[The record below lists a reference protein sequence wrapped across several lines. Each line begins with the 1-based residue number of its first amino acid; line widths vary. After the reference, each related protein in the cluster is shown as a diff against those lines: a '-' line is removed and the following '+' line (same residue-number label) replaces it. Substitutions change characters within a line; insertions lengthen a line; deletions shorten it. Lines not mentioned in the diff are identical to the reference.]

1 MRNWISLLLIIF
13 SSIAS
18 GEDKTTLYDFRYWS
32 APDHTRIV
40 IDKDEDTLFNIN
52 SSNDYVII
60 SFDDVEVLSE
70 TFSNI
75 FFKDDR
81 IQKVRI
87 KREKST
93 IKLIVHI
100 NRKFN
105 VKHFTLIPNAKYKH
119 HRLVVDIIDSE
130 PKPIKKIL
138 EPVKPPS
145 IKNKQIIL
153 VDAGHGGED
162 SGAVGRNKSLEK
174 NVNLAIAK
182 KLVAIINKN
191 RDFNAVLSRGGDYYI
206 PLTKRLTIAQKQKA
220 SMFISIHADSVESV
234 SAKGASVY
242 ILSEKGN
249 NSKLARQLEDSQNV
263 VDQFGG
269 VEKVIDNDQFLKSI
283 LTDYSRKDKEKQSF
297 QLAQEIISQL
307 SKVGPIHKKIP
318 QKANFVVLKS
328 PSIPSVLVET
338 AFISNPTQEKRL
350 TNKSQQQKIAQSIYE
365 GIVSFYQKLD

>member
-1 MRNWISLLLIIF
+1 MRHWISLFIIIF
-13 SSIAS
+13 SSVAF

-40 IDKDEDTLFNIN
+40 IDKEEDTLFNIT
-52 SSNDYVII
+52 SYDDFVII
-60 SFDDVEVLSE
+60 SFDDAEVLSE

-105 VKHFTLIPNAKYKH
+105 VKHFTLNPNTKYKH
-119 HRLVVDIIDSE
+119 HRLVVDVIDSDI
-130 PKPIKKIL
+130 KTTKKIS
-138 EPVKPPS
+138 KIDNQPS
-145 IKNKQIIL
+145 LRKQQTIL
-153 VDAGHGGED
+153 IDAGHGGED

-182 KLVAIINKN
+182 KLVDIINKN
-191 RDFNAVLSRGGDYYI
+191 KDFNAVLSRGGDYYV

-220 SMFISIHADSVESV
+220 SMFISIHADSVESI

-249 NSKLARQLEDSQNV
+249 NSKLARQLEESQNV

-269 VEKVIDNDQFLKSI
+269 VEAVIDNDQFLKSI
-283 LTDYSRKDKEKQSF
+283 LSDYSRKDKEKQSF

-350 TNKSQQQKIAQSIYE
+350 TNKSQQQKIAQSIYQ
-365 GIVSFYQKLD
+365 GIVNFYEQLD

>member
-1 MRNWISLLLIIF
+1 MRNWISLFIILYSAVAF
-13 SSIAS
+13 

-40 IDKDEDTLFNIN
+40 IDKEEDTLFNIQTSDN
-52 SSNDYVII
+52 YVII
-60 SFDDVEVLSE
+60 SFDDAEVLSE

-75 FFKDDR
+75 FFKDNR
-81 IQKVRI
+81 IEKVRI

-93 IKLIVHI
+93 IKLIVQVGK
-100 NRKFN
+100 KFN
-105 VKHFTLIPNAKYKH
+105 VKHFTLNPNSKYKH

-130 PKPIKKIL
+130 TEITKKII
-138 EPVKPPS
+138 ESDEPPS
-145 IKNKQIIL
+145 LRNQKIIL
-153 VDAGHGGED
+153 IDAGHGGED
-162 SGAVGRNKSLEK
+162 PGAVGRNKSLEK

-182 KLVAIINKN
+182 KLVGLINKN
-191 RDFNAVLSRGGDYYI
+191 KDFNAVLSRSGDYYV
-206 PLTKRLTIAQKQKA
+206 PLTKRLTIAQEQNV
-220 SMFISIHADSVESV
+220 SMFISIHADSVESI

-242 ILSEKGN
+242 TLSEKGN
-249 NSKLARQLEDSQNV
+249 NSKLARQLEESQNV

-269 VEKVIDNDQFLKSI
+269 VETVIDNDQFLKNI

-297 QLAQEIISQL
+297 QLAQEIISEL
-307 SKVGPIHKKIP
+307 GKVGPIHKKLP

-350 TNKSQQQKIAQSIYE
+350 TNKNQQQKIAQSIYK

>member
-1 MRNWISLLLIIF
+1 MRNWISLFIILF
-13 SSIAS
+13 SAVAF

-40 IDKDEDTLFNIN
+40 IDKEEDTLFNIQTSDN
-52 SSNDYVII
+52 YVII
-60 SFDDVEVLSE
+60 SFDDAEVLSE

-75 FFKDDR
+75 FFKDNR
-81 IQKVRI
+81 IEKVRI

-93 IKLIVHI
+93 IKLIVQVG
-100 NRKFN
+100 RKFN
-105 VKHFTLIPNAKYKH
+105 VKHFTLNPNSKYKH

-130 PKPIKKIL
+130 TEITKKII
-138 EPVKPPS
+138 ESDEPPS
-145 IKNKQIIL
+145 LRNKKFIL
-153 VDAGHGGED
+153 IDAGHGGED
-162 SGAVGRNKSLEK
+162 PGAVGRNKSLEK

-182 KLVAIINKN
+182 KLVGLINKN
-191 RDFNAVLSRGGDYYI
+191 KDFNAVLSRSGDYYV
-206 PLTKRLTIAQKQKA
+206 PLTKRLTIAQEQNV
-220 SMFISIHADSVESV
+220 SMFISIHADSVESI

-242 ILSEKGN
+242 TLSEKGN
-249 NSKLARQLEDSQNV
+249 NSKLARQLEESQNV

-269 VEKVIDNDQFLKSI
+269 VETVIDNDQFLKNI

-297 QLAQEIISQL
+297 QLAQEIISEL
-307 SKVGPIHKKIP
+307 GKVGPIHKKLP

-350 TNKSQQQKIAQSIYE
+350 TNKNQQQKIAQSIYK

>member
-60 SFDDVEVLSE
+60 SFDDAEVLSE

-130 PKPIKKIL
+130 PKPTKKIL

-145 IKNKQIIL
+145 IKNQQIIL

-283 LTDYSRKDKEKQSF
+283 LTGYSRKDKEKQSF

>member
-40 IDKDEDTLFNIN
+40 IDKDEDTLFNIK

-60 SFDDVEVLSE
+60 SFDDAEVLSE

-130 PKPIKKIL
+130 PKPTKKIL

-145 IKNKQIIL
+145 IKNQQIIL

-269 VEKVIDNDQFLKSI
+269 VEKVIDNDQFLKNI

>member
-1 MRNWISLLLIIF
+1 MRNWISLLLIFF
-13 SSIAS
+13 SSIVS

-40 IDKDEDTLFNIN
+40 IDKDEDTLFNIK
-52 SSNDYVII
+52 SSNGYVII

-100 NRKFN
+100 NSKFN

-130 PKPIKKIL
+130 PKPTKKIL

-145 IKNKQIIL
+145 IKNQQIIL

-350 TNKSQQQKIAQSIYE
+350 TNKRQQQKIAQSIYE

>member
-1 MRNWISLLLIIF
+1 MRNWLILFILFF
-13 SSIAS
+13 SPLSF

-40 IDKDEDTLFNIN
+40 IDKDEDTLFNIQ
-52 SSNDYVII
+52 SSDDYVII
-60 SFDDVEVLSE
+60 SFDDAEVLSE

-75 FFKDDR
+75 FFKDNR

-87 KREKST
+87 KREKTT

-100 NRKFN
+100 SKKFKL
-105 VKHFTLIPNAKYKH
+105 KHFTLNPNSKYKH
-119 HRLVVDIIDSE
+119 HRLVVDVLDLEKKVTKKVTKTDS
-130 PKPIKKIL
+130 
-138 EPVKPPS
+138 PPS
-145 IKNKQIIL
+145 LRNQKIIL

-162 SGAVGRNKSLEK
+162 SGAVGKNKSLEK

-182 KLVAIINKN
+182 KLVAIINQNK
-191 RDFNAVLSRGGDYYI
+191 DFKALLSRSGDYYV
-206 PLTKRLTIAQKQKA
+206 PLTKRLTIAQQQKA
-220 SMFISIHADSVESV
+220 SMFISIHADSVESI

-242 ILSEKGN
+242 MLSEKGN
-249 NSKLARQLEDSQNV
+249 NSKLAKQLEASQNL

-269 VEKVIDNDQFLKSI
+269 VETVIDNDQFLKNI

-297 QLAQEIISQL
+297 ELAQEIIAQL
-307 SKVGPIHKKIP
+307 DKIGPIHKKIP

-350 TNKSQQQKIAQSIYE
+350 TNKKQQQKIAQSIYK
-365 GIVSFYQKLD
+365 GIVNFYQKLD